1 MTGEMFQKVL
11 AKAEASGSA
20 AEGASLPD
28 GRTLTLYVASNGA
41 SMTVADVV
49 ALRLDDGVVEAE
61 NKKGV
66 CHFVAV
72 EDVFAASIKS
82 EGDGKA
88 SRKAGFRG

>member
-1 MTGEMFQKVL
+1 MDIDISSRLELFVDDYL
-11 AKAEASGSA
+11 IDR
-20 AEGASLPD
+20 LD
-28 GRTLTLYVASNGA
+28 GVELRMHQPYPQG
-41 SMTVADVV
+41 V